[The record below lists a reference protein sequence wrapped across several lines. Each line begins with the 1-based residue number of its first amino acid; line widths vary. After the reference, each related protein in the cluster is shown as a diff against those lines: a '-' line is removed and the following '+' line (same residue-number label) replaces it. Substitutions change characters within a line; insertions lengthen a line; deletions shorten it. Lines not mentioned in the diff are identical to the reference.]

1 MHTIRFHGIKLLM
14 ICSFVLFGCESAS
27 KKTQNEII
35 PPTESEITVN
45 GLTPDEQAIHDGG
58 REIFFTKFTIDDGLG
73 PFFAEQSCGL
83 CHEGAGRGPGKVLRI
98 GRTTNGSFDPM
109 AEFGGPTIQFRTALK
124 DRVPE
129 TVPPEAQFVN
139 FRVAPPMWGRG
150 FIQEIPAET
159 IVANAD
165 PNDANADGISGRANY
180 IIMSFVDS
188 PTHPELGRHG
198 LKAQMSRILDFAD
211 NAFLHDLGMTSPM
224 RPYELVNPNARD
236 AKDKKSGVDISHED
250 VEKVD
255 FFIRTSDFPPILQET
270 EQVLTGKNLFN
281 EIGCNKCHIPFMTT
295 GASEISALSN
305 KTVFFYSDFLLH
317 DMGQSLSDGV
327 LDGDA
332 KPQEFKTP
340 TLRGLR
346 FFKDFLHDGR
356 AKNVDEAIRIHGGE
370 ATTVRNNFIGLTQEE
385 RGAIIAFLN
394 SI

>member
-1 MHTIRFHGIKLLM
+1 MRHSFIISAWVFVM
-14 ICSFVLFGCESAS
+14 IGLVFLGCESS
-27 KKTQNEII
+27 KKETQLEVI
-35 PPTESEITVN
+35 PPIETEITIA
-45 GLTPDEQAIHDGG
+45 GLTTDEQAIHDEG
-58 REIFFTKFTIDDGLG
+58 RQIFFTKFTIDDGLG

-109 AEFGGPTIQFRTALK
+109 AEFGGPTIQFRTALE

-165 PNDANADGISGRANY
+165 PNDVNADGISGRPNY

-255 FFIRTSDFPPILQET
+255 FFIRTSDFPPILPET
-270 EQVLTGKNLFN
+270 GNIPTGKNLFN
-281 EIGCNKCHIPFMTT
+281 EIGCNKCHIASMTT
-295 GASEISALSN
+295 GTAEIAALSN
-305 KTVFFYSDFLLH
+305 KTVYFYSDFLLH

-327 LDGDA
+327 LDSDA

-356 AKNVDEAIRIHGGE
+356 AKNLDDAVRLHSGE
-370 ATTVRNNFIGLTQEE
+370 ATDVRNNYIGLTQDE
-385 RGAIIAFLN
+385 RDAILSFLN
-394 SI
+394 SL

>member
-1 MHTIRFHGIKLLM
+1 MRTTLNLWMF
-14 ICSFVLFGCESAS
+14 CSLVFLGCDSHS
-27 KKTQNEII
+27 KKNQHEII
-35 PPTESEITVN
+35 PPAETEIAVS
-45 GLTPDEQAIHDGG
+45 GLTTDEQAIHDDG
-58 REIFFTKFTIDDGLG
+58 RELFFTKFTIDDGLG

-109 AEFGGPTIQFRTALK
+109 AEFGGPTIQFRTALEN
-124 DRVPE
+124 RVPE

-165 PNDANADGISGRANY
+165 PNDADADGISGRANY

-198 LKAQMSRILDFAD
+198 IKAQMSRILDFAD

-236 AKDKKSGVDISHED
+236 AKDKKSGVDIRHDD

-255 FFIRTSDFPPILQET
+255 FFIRTSDFPPMLPET
-270 EQVLTGKNLFN
+270 GNIPAGKTLFST
-281 EIGCNKCHIPFMTT
+281 IGCNKCHIPAMTT
-295 GASEISALSN
+295 GASEIAALSN

-317 DMGQSLSDGV
+317 DMGQALSDGV

-356 AKNVDEAIRIHGGE
+356 AKSTDEAIRMHGGE
-370 ATTVRNNFIGLTQEE
+370 ATSVRDNFIGLTQDD
-385 RGAIIAFLN
+385 RDAIIAFLN
-394 SI
+394 SL